1 VARTGEVMM
10 VRHSDVYV
18 GGRVRQDMGDVK
30 DLASDIKENGLINPI
45 TVRPPNETERELG
58 VDQPY
63 ILIAGGRR
71 YGATMMLGWPEIPIY
86 VRETMDELKHRII
99 ELHEN
104 VKRKQMTWPEE
115 AQAMQ
120 EIVQIREAMA
130 AAKGE
135 KITQAEIAIEL
146 NINKGTLTRN
156 IQAAEAI
163 QAQPELKKASSRKA
177 AMRVREVV
185 AHNERLTAQQV
196 IAEQKSK
203 RFEGIASRIV
213 TADAKEFIRLIPS
226 KTVDLV
232 LTDPPF
238 GLDYYKTGHK
248 MRSGGANSSLGM
260 AQYDD
265 TADTA
270 LDLLSDLVPQWIRVL
285 RETGWLCVFMN
296 EENYDFLR
304 EAVVTCCATHLEYR
318 DNHPAAQDCR
328 YVTPHP
334 IPWIWYRPNSRNR
347 PRYPERHAQNVYE
360 KILVCNMGKGQLTA
374 PCQNL
379 IVCDAEY
386 GNERVHDHQKPL
398 ELAKELV
405 RRFTVLGDTVL
416 DTTYGSGMLLAGA
429 AVQGRYIM
437 GSELNPS
444 MRDIALGFIRKYE
457 QPAPSKALTYSKEK
471 YLKAL
476 ETVPV
481 EPLYDEVED
490 VA

>member
-1 VARTGEVMM
+1 
-10 VRHSDVYV
+10 
-18 GGRVRQDMGDVK
+18 MGDVK

-71 YGATMMLGWPEIPIY
+71 YGATMMLGWPEIPVY

-104 VKRKQMTWPEE
+104 VKRKQMTWDEE
-115 AQAMQ
+115 ALAMQ

-130 AAKGE
+130 TAKGE

-185 AHNERLTAQQV
+185 AHNERLTVQQAM
-196 IAEQKSK
+196 AEQKSE
-203 RFEGIASRIV
+203 RFESLAGRIV
-213 TADAKEFIRLIPS
+213 TGDARDFIRAVSS
-226 KTVDLV
+226 KSIDLV

-238 GLDYYKTGHK
+238 GLDYYKSGHK
-248 MRSGGANSSLGM
+248 MRAGGPNSSLGM
-260 AQYDD
+260 AQFDD
-265 TADTA
+265 TAETA
-270 LDLLSDLVPQWIRVL
+270 LDLIADLVPQWLRVL
-285 RETGWLCVFMN
+285 RESGWLCVFMN
-296 EENYDFLR
+296 EENYGYLAD
-304 EAVVTCCATHLEYR
+304 AVGSCCVTHLEYR
-318 DNHPAAQDCR
+318 DNHGVSADCR
-328 YVTPHP
+328 YVSPHP
-334 IPWIWYRPNSRNR
+334 VPWIWYRPNSRNR

-360 KILVCNMGKGQLTA
+360 KILVCNMGKGQLTK

-379 IVCDAEY
+379 LSFDAEY
-386 GNERVHDHQKPL
+386 GNERVHDHQKPI

-405 RRFTVLGDTVL
+405 RRFTVIGDTVL
-416 DTTYGSGMLLAGA
+416 DTTFGSGMLLAGA
-429 AVQGRYIM
+429 AAQARQVM

-444 MRDIALGFIRKYE
+444 MRDIALSFIRKYE
-457 QPAPSKALTYSKEK
+457 IPAPSQADKQSKEK

-476 ETVPV
+476 ETVDI